1 MLKKIPANTKYFHFY
16 NANPKGK
23 RASDCVVRAISK
35 ATEVSSCGRNDGC
48 LPKQPSKDWDSV
60 LDDLI
65 AFSHKY
71 KVMPNEKACYGKYLE
86 SIGFSKENQPKYED
100 LNGMITKYTGE
111 EFCDFLNRKSKAT
124 GVVYN
129 VVAHI
134 GTHHIVAIIFDEEEQ
149 TYKVFDTWNSS
160 KKIIGN
166 YWIKERR

>member
-35 ATEVSSCGRNDGC
+35 ATG
-48 LPKQPSKDWDSV
+48 KDWDSV

-100 LNGMITKYTGE
+100 LNGMITNNRDLSNDNPIIKKYTGE
-111 EFCDFLNRKSKAT
+111 EFCDLLNRKSKAT

-160 KKIIGN
+160 KKIVGN
-166 YWIKERR
+166 YWIKERK

>member
-35 ATEVSSCGRNDGC
+35 ATG
-48 LPKQPSKDWDSV
+48 KDWDSV

-65 AFSHKY
+65 VFSHKY

-124 GVVYN
+124 GVVYS

-134 GTHHIVAIIFDEEEQ
+134 GTHHIVAIMFDEEEQ

>member
-1 MLKKIPANTKYFHFY
+1 MIKKIPTNTKYFHFY

-35 ATEVSSCGRNDGC
+35 ATEVSSTRRNDGC

-65 AFSHKY
+65 VFSHKY

-124 GVVYN
+124 GLVYS

-134 GTHHIVAIIFDEEEQ
+134 GTHHIVAIMFDEEKQ